1 MPTALYEFGSFRVDD
16 EERLLLR
23 NGKPVALPP
32 KVAETLLLLLS
43 RAGHIV
49 EKDEILRTIWPDTFV
64 EEASLTQNI
73 SLLRKALGETAEDHR
88 YIETIPKR
96 GYRFIAPVRVIDA
109 EHSPVGARRLPRITI
124 ALAATAILLVAAA
137 SFLYFRPRAKPP
149 LPPPSPRSIAVL
161 PLAPI
166 GIAPSDD
173 YLGLG
178 IADALITKLANVQQ
192 ITVRPTSSVRKY
204 QTARRD
210 PLAAGRE
217 LGVES
222 VLEGSVQRSGGRVRV
237 TMQLL
242 RVADA
247 RPLWTGS
254 FDETFTDMLSV
265 QDSIADQVTKALALS
280 LTVRERRRLRKRDT
294 EDIEAYEAYL
304 KGRFHWNKRTEEGFQ
319 QAVEHFSRA
328 IELDPLYALAYAGLA
343 DCYNLY
349 NNYDLAPAT
358 ETGPKAKAAAL
369 KALEIDSELA
379 EAHTSLALVREVYD
393 FDQIGADESYRR
405 AIELNPNYSTA
416 HHWYG
421 LFLVQMGRSD
431 EAIRHLQRAHELDPL
446 SNIIGVGVAW
456 AHYFARQNEKSIEV
470 SRKNMH
476 TVSGFWPS
484 HLVLGWSYEQ
494 MRNIPEARIEFT
506 RALELSGRNTLPL
519 ASLGH
524 LYAISGN
531 RREALRVLDEIQ
543 ARSRQR
549 YVSAYFPA
557 AIYAGLGRKTEA
569 LDWLERASRERA
581 YWLISIHVN
590 PWFDGLRQEPRFQHL
605 ERTLGF
611 EAYRQQFP

>member
-1 MPTALYEFGSFRVDD
+1 MASALYEFGSFRVDAQ
-16 EERLLLR
+16 ERLLLR
-23 NGKPVALPP
+23 EGEPVALPP
-32 KVAETLLLLLS
+32 KVAETLVLLLS

-49 EKDEILRTIWPDTFV
+49 EKDEILRTVWPGTFV

-73 SLLRKALGETAEDHR
+73 SLLRKALGESHDEHR

-96 GYRFIAPVRVIDA
+96 GYRFVAPVRVID
-109 EHSPVGARRLPRITI
+109 EEQTRVPVSRLRPI
-124 ALAATAILLVAAA
+124 ALGAGALLLVAAA
-137 SFLYFRPRAKPP
+137 LFIVLRPRTRPP
-149 LPPPSPRSIAVL
+149 FPPPTQRSIAVL
-161 PLAPI
+161 PLVPI
-166 GIAPSDD
+166 GASATDD

-192 ITVRPTSSVRKY
+192 ITVRPTSSVRQY
-204 QTARRD
+204 QVANRD
-210 PLAAGRE
+210 ALAAGRE

-222 VLEGSVQRSGGRVRV
+222 VLEGSIQHANGRVRV

-247 RPLWTGS
+247 RPLWTGR
-254 FDETFTDMLSV
+254 FDETFTDILSV

-280 LTVRERRRLRKRDT
+280 LTARERSRLKKHDT
-294 EDIEAYEAYL
+294 DDIEAYEAYL

-319 QAVEHFSRA
+319 KAVEHFSRA

-343 DCYNLY
+343 DCYNLF

-369 KALEIDSELA
+369 KALEIDPELA

-421 LFLVQMGRSD
+421 LFLVQMGRSED
-431 EAIRHLQRAHELDPL
+431 AIRHLRRAHEIDPL

-456 AHYFARQNEKSIEV
+456 AHYFARQNDESIEI
-470 SRKNMH
+470 SRKNINA
-476 TVSGFWPS
+476 VPDFWPS

-494 MRNIPEARIEFT
+494 TRNIGDARVELTKAID
-506 RALELSGRNTLPL
+506 LSGRNTLPL

-524 LYAISGN
+524 LYAIAGN
-531 RREALRVLDEIQ
+531 SREALRVLHEIQ

-549 YVSAYFPA
+549 YVSAFFPA
-557 AIYAGLGRKTEA
+557 AIYAGLGRRAEA

-590 PWFDGLRQEPRFQHL
+590 PWFDDLRQEPRFQQL
-605 ERTLGF
+605 ERSLGF
-611 EAYRQQFP
+611 EAYRQRLP

>member
-1 MPTALYEFGSFRVDD
+1 MPAALYEFGSFRVDAQ
-16 EERLLLR
+16 ERLLLR
-23 NGKPVALPP
+23 DGNPVALPP
-32 KVAETLLLLLS
+32 KVAETLVLLLS

-73 SLLRKALGETAEDHR
+73 SLLRKALGETHDEHR
-88 YIETIPKR
+88 YIETVPKR
-96 GYRFIAPVRVIDA
+96 GYRFVAPVRVIDGDQRRV
-109 EHSPVGARRLPRITI
+109 PVSRLRPI
-124 ALAATAILLVAAA
+124 ALAAAALLLVGAAL
-137 SFLYFRPRAKPP
+137 FIYLRPRTTPP
-149 LPPPSPRSIAVL
+149 LTPPAPRSIAVL
-161 PLAPI
+161 PLVPI
-166 GIAPSDD
+166 GASPSDD

-204 QTARRD
+204 HAGRRD
-210 PLAAGRE
+210 ALAAGRE

-222 VLEGSVQRSGGRVRV
+222 VLEGSIQRSGSRVRV

-242 RVADA
+242 RVSDA
-247 RPLWTGS
+247 TPLWTGS
-254 FDETFTDMLSV
+254 FDETFTDILSV
-265 QDSIADQVTKALALS
+265 QDSIADQVTKTLALS
-280 LTVRERRRLRKRDT
+280 LTARERSRLKKHDT
-294 EDIEAYEAYL
+294 DDIEAYEAYL
-304 KGRFHWNKRTEEGFQ
+304 KGRFHWNKRTEDGFKK
-319 QAVEHFSRA
+319 AVEHFSRA

-343 DCYNLY
+343 DCYNLF

-369 KALEIDSELA
+369 KALEIDPELA
-379 EAHTSLALVREVYD
+379 EAHTSLALVREVYE

-456 AHYFARQNEKSIEV
+456 AHYFARQNDTSIEI
-470 SRKNMH
+470 SRKNIDA
-476 TVSGFWPS
+476 VPDFWPA

-494 MRNIPEARIEFT
+494 KRNIPEARVEFT
-506 RALELSGRNTLPL
+506 RAIDLSGRNTLPL

-524 LYAISGN
+524 LHAISGN
-531 RREALRVLDEIQ
+531 DREALRVLNEIET
-543 ARSRQR
+543 RSRQR
-549 YVSAYFPA
+549 YVSAFFPA

-569 LDWLERASRERA
+569 LEWLERASKERA

-590 PWFDGLRQEPRFQHL
+590 PWFDSLRQEPRFQQL
-605 ERTLGF
+605 ERSLGF
-611 EAYRQQFP
+611 EAFRQRFHQG